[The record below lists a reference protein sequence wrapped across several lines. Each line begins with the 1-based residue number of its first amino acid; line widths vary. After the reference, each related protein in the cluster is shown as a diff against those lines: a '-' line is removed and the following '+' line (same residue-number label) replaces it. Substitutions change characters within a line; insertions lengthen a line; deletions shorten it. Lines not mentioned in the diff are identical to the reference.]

1 MTTWHMILNAL
12 LAVLVGLPLAW
23 LILLVGV
30 PGLWLWADGSRERYC
45 ERKGRKGL
53 SRWRT

>member
-1 MTTWHMILNAL
+1 VTTWQAILNAL
-12 LAVLVGLPLAW
+12 LAVLVGLPLVS

-45 ERKGRKGL
+45 ERRGWKGL